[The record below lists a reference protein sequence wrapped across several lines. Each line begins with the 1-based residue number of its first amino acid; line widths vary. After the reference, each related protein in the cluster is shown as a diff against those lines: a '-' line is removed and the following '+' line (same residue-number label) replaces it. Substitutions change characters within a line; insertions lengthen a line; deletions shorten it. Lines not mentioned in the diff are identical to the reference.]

1 MAEKETASEKT
12 EKRETQAP
20 TETELLKLM
29 QDVSAKL
36 QPLPLAD
43 RRRVLSSV
51 ATMLGVSGN
60 GTPQRQAQQ
69 QQRQGQRNSG
79 GRS

>member
-20 TETELLKLM
+20 PETELLKLM
-29 QDVSAKL
+29 QDVSVKL

-69 QQRQGQRNSG
+69 QRQGQRNSG
-79 GRS
+79 GGS